1 MKKFL
6 SIALALLMVCVMLPV
21 VSMAA
26 LAEGETCVA
35 KIGNEEYG
43 SLQAAINA
51 ATDGATITLG
61 GDIEL
66 TATIEIAAGKNLT
79 IDLNSK
85 TIKNGSALGTDYILW
100 NHGTLVLTNGS
111 IIDSRSNVTG
121 NCTAIRNTGTLTL
134 DGVTATRDCLLY
146 TSPSPRD

>member
-43 SLQAAINA
+43 SLQAAINLSL
-51 ATDGATITLG
+51 IH
-61 GDIEL
+61 ISEP
-66 TATIEIAAGKNLT
+66 
-79 IDLNSK
+79 
-85 TIKNGSALGTDYILW
+85 
-100 NHGTLVLTNGS
+100 
-111 IIDSRSNVTG
+111 
-121 NCTAIRNTGTLTL
+121 
-134 DGVTATRDCLLY
+134 TRPY
-146 TSPSPRD
+146 

>member
-21 VSMAA
+21 VA
-26 LAEGETCVA
+26 LADEGITTE
-35 KIGNEEYG
+35 
-43 SLQAAINA
+43 QALKDAITA
-51 ATDGATITLG
+51 VTDGATITLG

-79 IDLNSK
+79 IDLNGK

-111 IIDSRSNVTG
+111 IIDNRSNVTG

-134 DGVTATRDCLLY
+134 DGVTATREGSIVVKMMITMRSGARWL
-146 TSPSPRD
+146 